1 VSSGRQLAVVA
12 VRVAVAVSVLFG
24 AVYFVKALSD
34 LDGRARANSELSF
47 GDREIAG
54 GNAILVSQDDAY
66 DARSLIPPRATYRV
80 RAGPRLRNAKP
91 LTSTY
96 VESWYRYFLMPR
108 RPAQNARWI
117 ICYGCDASGLGPS
130 FENLWHDDNG
140 VSIGRLR

>member
-1 VSSGRQLAVVA
+1 MISGRQLAVVA
-12 VRVAVAVSVLFG
+12 ARVAVAACVVFG
-24 AVYFVKALSD
+24 ALYFVKALFD

-66 DARSLIPPRATYRV
+66 DARSLIPPGATYRV
-80 RAGPRLRNAKP
+80 RAGSLLRNAKP

-108 RPAQNARWI
+108 RPAKNARWI